1 MNLIFVARLRLNIFD
16 YHYQSAVLSYDDI
29 QRLYYYMMKM
39 MFRGVD
45 EPDVTIGELISTV

>member
-1 MNLIFVARLRLNIFD
+1 MN
-16 YHYQSAVLSYDDI
+16 YQKAVLSYDDI